1 MGPLPLS
8 ASVCR
13 PGCCCS
19 TCPQQ
24 NTTRKTTMSEKLPYK
39 VADISLAEWGRKA
52 IDIAENEMP
61 GLMKMREL
69 YGQTKPLKG
78 ARIAGCLHMTLQTA
92 VLIETLTALGAE
104 VQWSSCNIF
113 STQDHATSAIAKAGI
128 PVYAWKG
135 ETDEE
140 YVWCVEQTIVFADNK
155 PLNMIL
161 DDGGDLTNLVHE
173 KYPQYLEGILG
184 VSEETTTGVHN
195 LYKMASKGSFKMPA
209 INVND
214 SVTKSKFDN
223 LYGCRESLVDG
234 IKRAT

>member
-1 MGPLPLS
+1 MMRKVYGP
-8 ASVCR
+8 
-13 PGCCCS
+13 
-19 TCPQQ
+19 
-24 NTTRKTTMSEKLPYK
+24 K
-39 VADISLAEWGRKA
+39 
-52 IDIAENEMP
+52 
-61 GLMKMREL
+61 
-69 YGQTKPLKG
+69 KPLKG
-78 ARIAGCLHMTLQTA
+78 ARIAGCLHMTVQTA
-92 VLIETLTALGAE
+92 VLIETLTELGAE

-113 STQDHATSAIAKAGI
+113 STQDHAAAAIAATGV

-140 YVWCVEQTIVFADNK
+140 YVWCIEQTLVFPDGQ

-173 KYPQYLEGILG
+173 KYPQYLEGIKGL
-184 VSEETTTGVHN
+184 SEETTTGVHN
-195 LYKMASKGSFKMPA
+195 LYKMFKTGKLKVPA

-234 IKRAT
+234 IKSYRCHACWQSCISSWIWRCWQRMRSIAQRIRVSSHRNRNRSNQCIASCM